1 MDAKCLY
8 NLYDASGQHVGSKE
22 FNNYI
27 DDNELNISQSD
38 PDIDSYK
45 SKYDKYT
52 TLQVQNSNINN
63 KLSNTDSTYSQYN
76 SKVSQQNKLD
86 DMKFKQ
92 TLTNLKNDHKDR
104 TDMIISQIENFENSI
119 NEKYDKNNKYFL
131 ILFLIIICIIF
142 IYIYGYCK

>member
-1 MDAKCLY
+1 
-8 NLYDASGQHVGSKE
+8 
-22 FNNYI
+22 
-27 DDNELNISQSD
+27 
-38 PDIDSYK
+38 
-45 SKYDKYT
+45 
-52 TLQVQNSNINN
+52 
-63 KLSNTDSTYSQYN
+63 
-76 SKVSQQNKLD
+76 
-86 DMKFKQ
+86 MKFKQ